1 VTAIEPSVPF
11 RTKTDAVYTELR
23 TRILEGTIEP
33 GSTLNQGQLA
43 SQLGVST
50 TPLREAIR
58 RLESEGLV
66 RSITH
71 RLVEVAPLE
80 ISELAALYEVR
91 EELDAFAVRLAALLH
106 TDQEREEMV
115 AALDLISDPNADGDG
130 DALKQNRAF
139 HATIYRASHNP
150 VLIELLDSLWDRA
163 DRYRRAGVFLA
174 RDVNVLSEHRAIV
187 DAVIARRAEEAEQLM
202 REHLRHSSKAIER
215 HISADRSNT

>member
-1 VTAIEPSVPF
+1 MTTIEPSVPF
-11 RTKTDAVYTELR
+11 RTKTDAVYSELR

-33 GSTLNQGQLA
+33 ASTLNQGQLA

-66 RSITH
+66 RSINH
-71 RLVEVAPLE
+71 RLVEVAPLD
-80 ISELAALYEVR
+80 IAELAALYEVR
-91 EELDAFAVRLAALLH
+91 EELDAFAVRLAALRH
-106 TDQEREEMV
+106 TEEERDGMLD
-115 AALDLISDPNADGDG
+115 ALGLISDPSIDADSDT
-130 DALKQNRAF
+130 LKQNRRF

-187 DAVIARRAEEAEQLM
+187 DAVIGRRAEEAEQLM
-202 REHLRHSSKAIER
+202 REHLRHSSEAIER
-215 HISADRSNT
+215 HIAGDRPAG